1 MISHPLYSNAF
12 GAIKKRQ
19 LNQHITLLELEHA
32 LGSAVISLYGG
43 QVLQWQPANQ
53 QPVFWLSDK
62 ANYTQGKAIRGGVP
76 ICWPWFGAYHNES
89 GELLEAEG
97 NHGFARQRTWQI
109 SSYQIERDRFSITL
123 NLSGENDCT
132 AWPAKYQ
139 LQQEL
144 VFAKTFQQKLIMT
157 NLSNQVIHYSGALH
171 SYLAVSHPENVSVD
185 TLSSV
190 LFDDKLATGRQAVQ
204 TLVHCK
210 GPIDRIYHT
219 SNTQALVDNE
229 WQRKLILNS
238 TDCQQWVLW
247 NPGQKIASKVAD
259 IHPQGENEYV
269 CLEAANTNKIS
280 IAPMQSK
287 IMRQSIAIENFL

>member
-123 NLSGENDCT
+123 NLSGEYDCT
-132 AWPAKYQ
+132 AWPAKINY
-139 LQQEL
+139 
-144 VFAKTFQQKLIMT
+144 
-157 NLSNQVIHYSGALH
+157 
-171 SYLAVSHPENVSVD
+171 
-185 TLSSV
+185 
-190 LFDDKLATGRQAVQ
+190 
-204 TLVHCK
+204 
-210 GPIDRIYHT
+210 
-219 SNTQALVDNE
+219 
-229 WQRKLILNS
+229 
-238 TDCQQWVLW
+238 
-247 NPGQKIASKVAD
+247 
-259 IHPQGENEYV
+259 
-269 CLEAANTNKIS
+269 NKNWS
-280 IAPMQSK
+280 LLKPFNK
-287 IMRQSIAIENFL
+287 N